1 MENLEQVCVL
11 AAIRQLISSEN
22 DHSAPQGW
30 LERLSYNLML
40 SRRLKKSEDIERKIY
55 EVRRNYDI
63 TLESTMTTGIEYV
76 YWDFITEGLTLLL
89 VLSQLMSDDTN
100 SLPPVRTPI
109 TSESVSTSPKNL
121 LSSSTVSENPLSPS
135 ATPKN
140 PLCTSNTPKKSS
152 PSAPKYLLS
161 VADEKTLRSLL
172 QFISLLGTYPYL
184 LPGVGVSL
192 RARTNSSMEVN
203 KFTHLSLTQR
213 NSFLHKCIKMLLSCM
228 NNPMFASLILSSVLR
243 SDILAALI
251 QVIYAPEPSLRAMI
265 PSSCT
270 NIPDKVHLP
279 GKENSQIQSETSSL
293 ELSNEERL
301 WCKEQLATY
310 LNKVYQPILV
320 QDLLLLQGA
329 PKRPQTRE
337 GTLSWFR
344 KTCGQLLSERL
355 LQNKGLH
362 YILRGIF
369 DTTQGMLIL
378 DT

>member
-1 MENLEQVCVL
+1 MENLGQVCVL
-11 AAIRQLISSEN
+11 AAIRQLISSEK
-22 DHSAPQGW
+22 DPSAPQGW

-40 SRRLKKSEDIERKIY
+40 SRKLKKSEDIERKIY
-55 EVRRNYDI
+55 EVRKNYDI
-63 TLESTMTTGIEYV
+63 TFESTMTTGIECV

-109 TSESVSTSPKNL
+109 TSESVSASPKNL
-121 LSSSTVSENPLSPS
+121 VSSSTVSANPLSPS
-135 ATPKN
+135 ATSKN
-140 PLCTSNTPKKSS
+140 PLCTSNAPKKSS
-152 PSAPKYLLS
+152 SAPKNLLS
-161 VADEKTLRSLL
+161 VADEKTLCSLL
-172 QFISLLGTYPYL
+172 QFVSLLGTYPHL

-213 NSFLHKCIKMLLSCM
+213 NSFLYKCIKMLLSFM
-228 NNPMFASLILSSVLR
+228 NNPMFASLILTSVLR

-251 QVIYAPEPSLRAMI
+251 QIIYAPEPSLRAMI

-270 NIPDKVHLP
+270 NIPHLP

-301 WCKEQLATY
+301 WCKEQLAAY
-310 LNKVYQPILV
+310 LNKVHQTILV

-337 GTLSWFR
+337 GTPSWFR

-355 LQNKGLH
+355 LQNNGLH

>member
-1 MENLEQVCVL
+1 MENLGQVCVL
-11 AAIRQLISSEN
+11 AAIRQLISSEK
-22 DHSAPQGW
+22 DPSAPQGW

-40 SRRLKKSEDIERKIY
+40 SRKLKKSEDIERKIY
-55 EVRRNYDI
+55 EVRKNYDI
-63 TLESTMTTGIEYV
+63 TFESTMTTGIECV

-121 LSSSTVSENPLSPS
+121 VSSSTVSANPLSPS
-135 ATPKN
+135 ATSKN
-140 PLCTSNTPKKSS
+140 PLCTSNAPKKSS
-152 PSAPKYLLS
+152 SAPKNLLS
-161 VADEKTLRSLL
+161 VADEKTLCSLL
-172 QFISLLGTYPYL
+172 QFVSLLGTYPHL

-213 NSFLHKCIKMLLSCM
+213 NSFLYKCIKMLLSFM
-228 NNPMFASLILSSVLR
+228 NNPMFASLILTSVLR

-251 QVIYAPEPSLRAMI
+251 QIIYAPECSLRAMI

-270 NIPDKVHLP
+270 NIPGKVHLS

-301 WCKEQLATY
+301 WCKEQLAAY
-310 LNKVYQPILV
+310 LNKVHQPILV

-337 GTLSWFR
+337 GTPSWFR

-355 LQNKGLH
+355 LQNNGLH